1 MEEQRRDAAL
11 KIGLVQMNC
20 VEGDLKAN
28 LAQVCDTVAR
38 YRGNVDLLVFPEL
51 TLTGYS
57 VGERVNALALR
68 LTDPAFQAL
77 VQSARG
83 VAIAVG
89 FVEETASFKHFNS
102 LAFIQHRKLLYVHR
116 KIYLPNYGIFEER
129 KYFAP
134 GARYRCVDLE
144 ELRVG
149 PFVCGDAWNPALV
162 HLAALDEA
170 LVFVFSACS
179 PAGGMGTELSSREG
193 WRRSNRFYATMYGT
207 YVLFANRV
215 GCERDLTFWGGSE
228 IVDPFGNT
236 VASAEGDE
244 ETVVV
249 GEVDLAL
256 VRRARSRLHTVRD
269 EDPSFIQRRMTAIIH
284 NMDYL

>member
-1 MEEQRRDAAL
+1 MGAERRDTAL
-11 KIGLVQMNC
+11 KVGLVQMNC
-20 VEGDLKAN
+20 LEGELQAN
-28 LAQVCDTVAR
+28 LDKVCQTVADF
-38 YRGNVDLLVFPEL
+38 RGKVDLLVFPEL

-57 VGERVNALALR
+57 VGERVDELALR
-68 LTDPAFQAL
+68 VTDPAFEAL
-77 VQSARG
+77 VQAARG
-83 VAIAVG
+83 VALAVG
-89 FVEETASFKHFNS
+89 FIEETASFKHFNS
-102 LAFIQHRKLLYVHR
+102 LAFVQHRQLLYVHR

-179 PAGGMGTELSSREG
+179 PAGGMGTELSSRDG
-193 WRRSNRFYATMYGT
+193 WQRSNRFYATMYGA

-215 GCERDLTFWGGSE
+215 GSERDLAFWGGSE
-228 IVDPFGNT
+228 IVDPFGNV

-244 ETVVV
+244 ETVVI
-249 GEVDLAL
+249 GDVDLAT

-269 EDPSFIQRRMTAIIH
+269 EDPSFIQRRMTAIIQG
-284 NMDYL
+284 MDYL